1 MEPGRKQGIFRRGK
15 GRRQSLKTTGR
26 LYSFFF
32 LVAATTVAE
41 ATVST
46 AEDQRQD
53 ALQNGDANDGIYQF
67 TGTTTAFATDG
78 TAAARAIIIA
88 VAVAIAIAAARAVV
102 IAVIAATTGA
112 NTRDLWLAPA
122 LILNRLRGHF
132 RYIIASSR
140 RRGIRGGCITGRSG
154 RRVSGNGRGIGRG
167 IRSYRIAHL
176 TRSVHYFPSFFQ
188 WISSLNRR

>member
-67 TGTTTAFATDG
+67 TGTTTAFAADCAT
-78 TAAARAIIIA
+78 AARAIIIA
-88 VAVAIAIAAARAVV
+88 ITVAIAVAGAVV
-102 IAVIAATTGA
+102 ITIIRATTGA